1 MSNLLLEKNILTG
14 KISFENIT
22 INDYDNALTELLE
35 KSKIEHETQM
45 TNPIYT
51 WEMLFDEKYTSQS
64 HLSVV
69 FHSLSHL
76 KSIQD
81 TQEVRD
87 IYNKHLPLIQQFQF
101 ESNHIDERPFQII
114 KHYLTTED
122 YKNLNPLKKKIVDK
136 MYEGYVL
143 SGALLPIEK
152 KQELQE
158 IDEKLS
164 LLAVKFSQNVVD
176 DKDSREW
183 LIEDKMLLD
192 GVPDRIIKKAHE
204 QAQLKEKN
212 GYLFN
217 LSEGTAEE
225 LLIWANKE
233 EIRKMIYEG
242 SSQIANNDK
251 FDNSEITKE
260 ILQLKQKQA
269 TILGFKTYA
278 EQSLHDKMV
287 KDPQK
292 VLDFLEDLKQKAYP
306 FAVNEKQTI
315 DNFANT
321 LLGNK
326 AQFWD
331 NSYVVEKLRQEQYSY
346 DDEELRKYFPLN
358 KVLDGLFSKVK
369 DLFGLELKLNN
380 EESQRKWHEDVML
393 YDVFEKDQKIGELQ
407 LDLFKRSAK
416 RDGAWMSPTIS
427 RHVYDDGEMV
437 NPLAYI
443 VANFAKAS
451 KGEIQTLSFDDVITL
466 FHEMG
471 HAIHH
476 LITKVEKSYFAGTN
490 VEWDAVELPS
500 QLLENFA
507 YDKQLLK
514 IMTWNED
521 KKESLPDELY
531 QKLVDSKNF
540 NAALSTLRQIR
551 LAKTD
556 MLSHLQTDIE
566 NMKLAKEIEKE
577 VAKETSIG
585 EYDEQRLIS
594 NQFGHIFAGGY
605 AAGYYGYKWAEV
617 LSADAYYALEE
628 DPTLITKY
636 KVEILEMGGS
646 RDMLDSFVAFRG
658 REPEVSYL
666 LKQSGLIE
674 AAKSN
679 KLKH

>member
-1 MSNLLLEKNILTG
+1 MGNLLLEKNVLDGNIP
-14 KISFENIT
+14 FRDIT
-22 INDYDNALTELLE
+22 INDYDEALSTLLE
-35 KSKIEHETQM
+35 KSKIEHEQQM
-45 TNPIYT
+45 QNPVYT
-51 WEMLFDEKYTSQS
+51 WQMLFDEKYTFQS
-64 HLSVV
+64 HLSAV

-101 ESNHIDERPFQII
+101 EANHIDERPFQII
-114 KHYLTTED
+114 KHYLTTDD
-122 YKNLNPLKKKIVDK
+122 YKNLTPLKKKIVDK
-136 MYEGYVL
+136 MYEDYVL
-143 SGALLPIEK
+143 SGALLPLEQ

-164 LLAVKFSQNVVD
+164 MLAVKFSQNVVD

-183 LIEDKMLLD
+183 LIEDKNLLK
-192 GVPDRIIKKAHE
+192 GVPERIINKAQE
-204 QAQLKEKN
+204 QAQLKGKA
-212 GYLFN
+212 GYLFD
-217 LSEGTAEE
+217 LSEGTADE
-225 LLIWANKE
+225 LLVWADNE
-233 EIRKMIYEG
+233 EIRKMIYVG
-242 SSQIANNDK
+242 SSMIANNEK

-260 ILQLKQKQA
+260 ILQLKQRQA
-269 TILGFKTYA
+269 VILGFKTYA

-292 VLDFLEDLKQKAYP
+292 VLNFLEDLKEKAYP
-306 FAVNEKQTI
+306 FAVKEKQKVN
-315 DNFANT
+315 DFANQ
-321 LLGNK
+321 LLGHK

-331 NSYVVEKLRQEQYSY
+331 NAYVVEKLRQEQYSY

-369 DLFGLELKLNN
+369 ELFGLELKIN
-380 EESQRKWHEDVML
+380 EEQEQRKWHEDVML
-393 YDVFEKDQKIGELQ
+393 YDVFEEGKKIGELQ
-407 LDLFKRSAK
+407 LDLFKRPAK
-416 RDGAWMSPTIS
+416 RDGAWMNPTVS
-427 RHVYDDGEMV
+427 RHIYDDGENV
-437 NPLAYI
+437 QPLAYI

-451 KGEIQTLSFDDVITL
+451 KGEVQTISFDDVITMY
-466 FHEMG
+466 HEMG

-500 QLLENFA
+500 QLLENFV
-507 YDKQLLK
+507 YDKNLLNS
-514 IMTWNED
+514 MTWNHE
-521 KKESLPDELY
+521 KNETLPDDLY
-531 QKLVDSKNF
+531 QKIVDSKNF
-540 NAALSTLRQIR
+540 NAALATLRQVR

-556 MLSHLQTDIE
+556 MLSHLQTDVQNI
-566 NMKLAKEIEKE
+566 KLAKEIEQE

-585 EYDEQRLIS
+585 EYDELRLIS

-628 DPTLITKY
+628 DPTLISKY

-658 REPEVSYL
+658 REPDVSYL
-666 LKQSGLIE
+666 LKQSGLVE
-674 AAKSN
+674 STKAN